1 MGPDMMKDWQALH
14 EQWWNA
20 LTSGATHFAEK
31 TGQAF
36 TGKTSGFS
44 DLFGGKLGEDVGAAT
59 ERFLSGSK
67 QFLEWV
73 DRFSGQIAG
82 RNAPP
87 KSIQDW
93 LDAVKAAA
101 GPMFEGSNPL
111 TNLFKSMA
119 SSDAKGF
126 EHFFTG
132 LSNPLE
138 QMGGEMKSMLGLP
151 AFGFTRERQ
160 VWAQG
165 LGKAWMEYQESMSAY
180 NALMLKASQDS
191 FARLQQKL
199 AERERSGNKLESL
212 RAVYDLWV
220 DAQEDAYAEIAL
232 SAEFRAAYGEL
243 VNRQMRVRKLVQD
256 EIERVSTQFG
266 MPTRSELNSVHQRMA
281 EMRRQMRALEE
292 RLAASEAPLAAE
304 VKAAAK
310 PAKPAKV
317 AVKPA
322 KTVAA
327 KPVKAQGKTAVKKT
341 AAKKAAASSRR
352 RLA

>member
-20 LTSGATHFAEK
+20 LLSGATEFAEK
-31 TGQAF
+31 SGQVLS
-36 TGKTSGFS
+36 GKSSGLN

-82 RNAPP
+82 RPSAP
-87 KSIQDW
+87 KSVEDW
-93 LDAVKAAA
+93 LDAIKAAA
-101 GPMFEGSNPL
+101 GPMFEANNPL

-132 LSNPLE
+132 LSNPVDHLS
-138 QMGGEMKSMLGLP
+138 GEVKSLLGLP

-160 VWAQG
+160 VWQQA
-165 LGKAWMEYQESMSAY
+165 LAKSWMEYQESLAAY
-180 NALMLKASQDS
+180 NALMLKASQD
-191 FARLQQKL
+191 ANTRLAKKLGALAKNKQQV
-199 AERERSGNKLESL
+199 ESL
-212 RAVYDLWV
+212 RALYDLWV
-220 DAQEDAYAEIAL
+220 DAQEDAYADIAL
-232 SAEFRAAYGEL
+232 SADFRAAYGEL
-243 VNRQMRVRKLVQD
+243 VNRQMRVRKLIQD
-256 EIERVSTQFG
+256 EVERIGSQFG

-281 EMRRQMRALEE
+281 EMRRQMRALED
-292 RLAASEAPLAAE
+292 RLEAAGLG
-304 VKAAAK
+304 AAATIEAAVVSAPAKNTSK
-310 PAKPAKV
+310 PA
-317 AVKPA
+317 
-322 KTVAA
+322 
-327 KPVKAQGKTAVKKT
+327 
-341 AAKKAAASSRR
+341 AAKKAASKSSAKSDASKARR